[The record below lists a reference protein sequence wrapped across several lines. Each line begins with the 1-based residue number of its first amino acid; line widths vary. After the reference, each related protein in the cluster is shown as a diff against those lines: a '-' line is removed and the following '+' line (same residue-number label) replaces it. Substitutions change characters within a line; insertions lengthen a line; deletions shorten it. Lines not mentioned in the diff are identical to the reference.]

1 MNPSERELA
10 LISSITST
18 NFRKVIFSPD
28 VSGFLLDERYWLPF
42 DDTIC
47 GLVDR
52 LRASGNKHTLEVE
65 LRVRI
70 EEFGGEG
77 YQAWFFPKFKEKGR
91 VRIVAVPSGRVREWP

>member
-18 NFRKVIFSPD
+18 NFRKVTFSPD
-28 VSGFLLDERYWLPF
+28 VRGFLLDERCWIPF

-52 LRASGNKHTLEVE
+52 LRASGNKHTLEAE
-65 LRVRI
+65 LQIRI
-70 EEFGGEG
+70 EEFDEEG
-77 YQAWFFPKFKEKGR
+77 YQVWFLPKFKEKGR
-91 VRIVAVPSGRVREWP
+91 VRIVAVLSGRVREWP